1 MGLRDIDGRVEG
13 VIWVGSMRQ
22 QWGRV
27 EGH

>member
-1 MGLRDIDGRVEG
+1 MGLRDIDGWVEG

-22 QWGRV
+22 QWGGV